1 MARVEAGARMNVEPD
16 VDLDDAGPS
25 EAMAAA
31 PEEKKEEQ
39 SHWKTH
45 ARGHEARVKSQRE
58 EIGFGGHGVLP
69 QCQDGS
75 PHDLAV
81 RAAPRRFVVRRI
93 RGVPQMR

>member
-1 MARVEAGARMNVEPD
+1 MARVKAGARMNVEPD
-16 VDLDDAGPS
+16 VDLDDAGPG

-39 SHWKTH
+39 SHWKTR
-45 ARGHEARVKSQRE
+45 AQGHEARVKAQRE
-58 EIGFGGHGVLP
+58 EIGFGDHGVLP
-69 QCQDGS
+69 RCQDGS

-81 RAAPRRFVVRRI
+81 RAAQRRFVVRRI